1 MREAMIERFPHG
13 EDAPPF
19 FVLSLKAGGT
29 GLNLTRS
36 TRIFHCDRW
45 WNSAV
50 ENQATDR
57 VLRIGQERNVQVY
70 KASCSGTVEE
80 KVDAIVERKRAL
92 SERVVG
98 EGEAWLTERSTA
110 ELKELFTLDKEVS

>member
-1 MREAMIERFPHG
+1 MIERFPHG

-57 VLRIGQERNVQVY
+57 VLRIGQERKTQVY